1 MSHSYYIKERQEN
14 VILRGNDGICSRYL
28 ELDKTRGKTMKII
41 SFVNQKGGV
50 AKTTSAV
57 SIGASLAD
65 HGKRVLLV
73 DLDAQG
79 SLSICSGYR
88 VIGADEL
95 TTYEVLK
102 GADIRKAVRNVSDGL
117 DILPTDIRLSGAE
130 IELSS
135 IPGRE
140 FLLKEALSMYDGSYD
155 YILIDC
161 PPSLGVLTLIALT
174 ASDSVIVPVKADYLA
189 LNGMSQLVD
198 VINVVRRR
206 MNPALEIFGVIAT
219 FYNSRRNLDQQIV
232 EQIETFF
239 PGKLFSTKISQNTA
253 LAEAPANG
261 TNIFKYDDKSKGAQ
275 QYKDL
280 TEEVI
285 EREELS

>member
-1 MSHSYYIKERQEN
+1 M
-14 VILRGNDGICSRYL
+14 
-28 ELDKTRGKTMKII
+28 KTI

-65 HGKRVLLV
+65 QGLKVLLI

-88 VIGADEL
+88 EIGADDL
-95 TTYEVLK
+95 TTYDVLK
-102 GADIRKAVRNVSDGL
+102 GAEISEAIKPIRKNL

-135 IPGRE
+135 VPGRE
-140 FLLKEALSMYDGSYD
+140 FLLKEAIDAVSDKYDLA
-155 YILIDC
+155 LIDC

-174 ASDSVIVPVKADYLA
+174 ASDEIIVPVKADYLA
-189 LNGMSQLVD
+189 LNGMSQLVET
-198 VINVVRRR
+198 VNVVKKR
-206 MNPALEIFGVIAT
+206 MNPGLEIIGVIAT
-219 FYNSRRNLDQQIV
+219 FYNGRRNLDQQIV
-232 EQIETFF
+232 ESIDQYF
-239 PGKLFSTKISQNTA
+239 PGKLFETKIGQNTA

-261 TNIFKYDDKSKGAQ
+261 TDIFAYSENSNGAI
-275 QYKDL
+275 QYKEL
-280 TEEVI
+280 TKELI
-285 EREELS
+285 EREGLKHGK

>member
-1 MSHSYYIKERQEN
+1 
-14 VILRGNDGICSRYL
+14 
-28 ELDKTRGKTMKII
+28 MKII

-57 SIGASLAD
+57 NIGASLAD

-79 SLSICSGYR
+79 SLSICSGF
-88 VIGADEL
+88 VEIGKNEL

-102 GADIRKAVRNVSDGL
+102 GTDIREAVRKVSDRMSV
-117 DILPTDIRLSGAE
+117 LPTDIRLSGAE

-135 IPGRE
+135 VPGRE
-140 FLLKEALSMYDGSYD
+140 FLLKEALSVYENDFD

-174 ASDSVIVPVKADYLA
+174 ASDGVIVPVKADFLA

-198 VINVVRRR
+198 VINVVKRR
-206 MNPALEIFGVIAT
+206 MNPDLEIFGVITT

-239 PGKLFSTKISQNTA
+239 PGKLFETKISQNTA

-261 TNIFKYDDKSKGAQ
+261 TNIFIYDNKSKGAQ
-275 QYKDL
+275 QYEAL
-280 TEEVI
+280 TEEI
-285 EREELS
+285 IKRESKYHD

>member
-1 MSHSYYIKERQEN
+1 
-14 VILRGNDGICSRYL
+14 
-28 ELDKTRGKTMKII
+28 MKVI

-57 SIGASLAD
+57 NIGACLAD

-79 SLSICSGYR
+79 SLSICSGLR
-88 VIGADEL
+88 EIGADEL
-95 TTYEVLK
+95 TVYEVLK
-102 GADIRKAVRNVSDGL
+102 GAAVTKTVRNVADGL
-117 DILPTDIRLSGAE
+117 DILPADIRLSGAE

-135 IPGRE
+135 VPGRE
-140 FLLKEALSMYDGSYD
+140 FLLKEALSVYEDTYD

-174 ASDSVIVPVKADYLA
+174 ASDGVIVPVKADFLA

-198 VINVVRRR
+198 VINVVKRR
-206 MNPALEIFGVIAT
+206 MNPDLEIFGVIAT

-232 EQIETFF
+232 KQIETFF
-239 PGKLFSTKISQNTA
+239 PGKLFETKISQNTA

-261 TNIFKYDDKSKGAQ
+261 TNIFIYDSKSNGAL
-275 QYKDL
+275 QYKTL

-285 EREELS
+285 KRESNYHD

>member
-1 MSHSYYIKERQEN
+1 
-14 VILRGNDGICSRYL
+14 
-28 ELDKTRGKTMKII
+28 MKII

-79 SLSICSGYR
+79 SLSICSGYSE
-88 VIGADEL
+88 IGKDEL
-95 TTYEVLK
+95 TVYEVLK
-102 GADIRKAVRNVSDGL
+102 GTDIKEAVRQVSENL
-117 DILPTDIRLSGAE
+117 YILPTDIRLSGAE
-130 IELSS
+130 IELISV
-135 IPGRE
+135 PGRD
-140 FLLKEALSMYDGSYD
+140 FLLKEALSEYDDSDFD
-155 YILIDC
+155 YVLIDC
-161 PPSLGVLTLIALT
+161 PPSLGVMTLIALT
-174 ASDSVIVPVKADYLA
+174 ASDGVIVPVKADFLA
-189 LNGMSQLVD
+189 LNGMSQLMNTIRAVK
-198 VINVVRRR
+198 RR
-206 MNPALEIFGVIAT
+206 MNPGLEIVGVIAT

-239 PGKLFSTKISQNTA
+239 PGKLFTTKISQNTA

-261 TNIFKYDDKSKGAQ
+261 TNIFKYDNKSKGAQ
-275 QYKDL
+275 QYNDL

-285 EREELS
+285 EREE